1 MNAEIENYKTKIEF
15 LEKKVFGLEKLNKN
29 LSASLQQQC
38 QFSAKVANIIFD
50 MDSLLTKKSDEIAHL
65 KMQLLQSPA
74 DSNIEDFAIYLDKDS
89 VESNYSPQP
98 QITIDVGGAGTTS
111 VDVNEYVIRHE
122 FTKLDIERNTVGV
135 FECPNEAGCYYK
147 TSNFG
152 DMERHFRTHSK
163 EKPFEC
169 EICGKVFV
177 TKAHC
182 IAHIRSHDDSLKL
195 RCSVCDKLFCGVGFL
210 IKHTTKYHNGEGY
223 IRKKRPRRS
232 QQHAN
237 TIKKRRLAY
246 ELKIKTEIQ

>member
-1 MNAEIENYKTKIEF
+1 MNAEIENYKAKIEF
-15 LEKKVFGLEKLNKN
+15 LEKKVFELEKLNKN
-29 LSASLQQQC
+29 LSASLQQQY

-50 MDSLLTKKSDEIAHL
+50 MDSLLAKKSDEIAHL

-74 DSNIEDFAIYLDKDS
+74 DSTIEDFAIDLDKDS

-98 QITIDVGGAGTTS
+98 QITIGVSSARTTS

-122 FTKLDIERNTVGV
+122 FKKLEIERNSVGV

-147 TSNFG
+147 TS
-152 DMERHFRTHSK
+152 
-163 EKPFEC
+163 
-169 EICGKVFV
+169 
-177 TKAHC
+177 
-182 IAHIRSHDDSLKL
+182 
-195 RCSVCDKLFCGVGFL
+195 
-210 IKHTTKYHNGEGY
+210 TKYHNGEGY

-246 ELKIKTEIQ
+246 KLKIKTETQ

>member
-1 MNAEIENYKTKIEF
+1 MNAEIESYKAKIEF
-15 LEKKVFGLEKLNKN
+15 LEKKVLDLEKSNAN
-29 LSASLQQQC
+29 LSASLQKQC

-50 MDSLLTKKSDEIAHL
+50 MDCLLTNKSDEIAYL
-65 KMQLLQSPA
+65 KMQLKKFPT
-74 DSNIEDFAIYLDKDS
+74 DSNIEDFAIDLDNDS
-89 VESNYSPQP
+89 VESKYSPQG
-98 QITIDVGGAGTTS
+98 QITIDVSSARTTS

-122 FTKLDIERNTVGV
+122 FKKLEIERNSVGV

-169 EICGKVFV
+169 RLCGKTFV
-177 TKAHC
+177 TKASC
-182 IAHIRSHDDSLKL
+182 IHHIRSHDDSLKL
-195 RCSVCDKLFCGVGFL
+195 RCSVCGKLFRDVGPL

-223 IRKKRPRRS
+223 TRKNRPRRNL
-232 QQHAN
+232 QDVG

-246 ELKIKTEIQ
+246 ELKIKTETQ